1 MWRADSLEKIL
12 MLGKIEG
19 RRRRGW
25 QRTRWLDGIT
35 DSTHV
40 SLSKLWEM
48 LKDREACHTAVHGVG
63 KELDTTEQL
72 NNNKTWWLGLF
83 SIELRVN
90 IVLLPFVKEVAW
102 FLPEQGWEYSRAS
115 SKMLLILLSVGLL
128 PRNSTQGPISG
139 KNKGQGCWDFAWD
152 WEMTLQWGSLVRR
165 GHKWKERWTFKVLKT
180 RIRPFTSSL
189 MPSPHILFKVQFE
202 PNTQLKPE

>member
-1 MWRADSLEKIL
+1 MLKLLDSTALFIYLIEKTL

-35 DSTHV
+35 DSTHM
-40 SLSKLWEM
+40 SFSKLWEM
-48 LKDREACHTAVHGVG
+48 VKDKEAWHTAVHGVG
-63 KELDTTEQL
+63 KELDTTEQ
-72 NNNKTWWLGLF
+72 
-83 SIELRVN
+83 
-90 IVLLPFVKEVAW
+90 
-102 FLPEQGWEYSRAS
+102 GWEYARAS

-128 PRNSTQGPISG
+128 PLSSTQGPISG